1 MGVGA
6 SSVPGNATS
15 EHIDGSLLPVPQL
28 ERDKLGLEAAVDQ
41 SGISL
46 LAAGDNYDNYDNEDD
61 NEDKRPDREFSPPKP
76 RQRHLKYSLGRIIG
90 HGSFG
95 QVYLALEHLT
105 GKLLAVKEMV
115 VKNCSREVLEAI
127 DAETRILINLRH
139 PNIVNI
145 YDIEVS
151 DDGNKLLIVM
161 DFIAGGSLAS
171 LSKSFKGIPE
181 ILCRRYARQIL
192 EAIKH
197 MHRQNV
203 AHLDLK
209 CSNIMIGGDGL
220 VKLVDFGTATR
231 LARDDIINEL
241 QRRKETEADPKKPGL
256 PSEAAKKFNLG
267 IKGSP
272 YWIAPECVRSTLYDI
287 FKADIW
293 SIGCLF
299 IEMFTT
305 YPPFFQFKQVPAL
318 LYHIATITEPPGL
331 PETMSDEGR
340 DFLSKCLQINPEARA
355 SVDDLL
361 AHPWVA
367 MVNLTFGIH
376 PLVPDK
382 PAVSG
387 REAHLQQ
394 SIDAPPSLATSK
406 ADKLLGLFTK
416 TKDTDVTQSTIAK
429 NWFGKSKAN
438 LSQSI
443 RNLQASAKI
452 DLNEDELDSLFELAL
467 PKEDL
472 SFIVLQHDKILDAG
486 I

>member
-6 SSVPGNATS
+6 SSVPGNAS
-15 EHIDGSLLPVPQL
+15 SDQIDGSLLPVPQL
-28 ERDKLGLEAAVDQ
+28 ERDKLEPEVAADQ
-41 SGISL
+41 SAVSPVGT
-46 LAAGDNYDNYDNEDD
+46 GDNYDNEDD
-61 NEDKRPDREFSPPKP
+61 NEDKRPDREFTPPKP
-76 RQRHLKYSLGRIIG
+76 RQRHLRYSLGRVIG

-115 VKNCSREVLEAI
+115 VKNCSREILEAI

-161 DFIAGGSLAS
+161 DFVAGGSLAS

-181 ILCRRYARQIL
+181 ILCRRYAKQIL

-231 LARDDIINEL
+231 LARNDIINEL
-241 QRRKETEADPKKPGL
+241 KRRKEAEADPKKPGL
-256 PSEAAKKFNLG
+256 PPELANQFNLG

-272 YWIAPECVRSTLYDI
+272 YWIAPECVKSTLYDI

-340 DFLSKCLQINPEARA
+340 DFLSKCLQIDPEARA

-382 PAVSG
+382 PVVG
-387 REAHLQQ
+387 VEARLQQ
-394 SIDAPPSLATSK
+394 SIDAAPSLATSK
-406 ADKLLGLFTK
+406 ADKLLGLFAK
-416 TKDTDVTQSTIAK
+416 NKDTDVTQSTIAK

-452 DLNEDELDSLFELAL
+452 DLNEDELDGLFELAL

>member
-6 SSVPGNATS
+6 SSAPANATS
-15 EHIDGSLLPVPQL
+15 EHIDGSMLPVPQL
-28 ERDKLGLEAAVDQ
+28 ERDKLELETAADQ
-41 SGISL
+41 SGISMM
-46 LAAGDNYDNYDNEDD
+46 GGGDNYDNEDE
-61 NEDKRPDREFSPPKP
+61 NEDKRPDREFTPPKP
-76 RQRHLKYSLGRIIG
+76 RQRHLRYSLGRIIG

-115 VKNCSREVLEAI
+115 VKNCSREILEAI
-127 DAETRILINLRH
+127 DAETRVLINLRH
-139 PNIVNI
+139 PNIVSI

-161 DFIAGGSLAS
+161 DFVAGGSLAS
-171 LSKSFKGIPE
+171 LSKSFRGIPE
-181 ILCRRYARQIL
+181 ILCRRYAKQIL
-192 EAIKH
+192 EAIRH

-209 CSNIMIGGDGL
+209 CSNIMIGGDGII
-220 VKLVDFGTATR
+220 KLVDFGTATR
-231 LARDDIINEL
+231 LARDDIIKEL
-241 QRRKETEADPKKPGL
+241 KRRSEAEADPKKPGL
-256 PSEAAKKFNLG
+256 PPEIAKQFNLG

-318 LYHIATITEPPGL
+318 LYHIATIKEPPGL
-331 PETMSDEGR
+331 PETMSNEGR
-340 DFLSKCLQINPEARA
+340 DFLSKCLQIDPEARA

-367 MVNLTFGIH
+367 MINLTFGIH

-382 PAVSG
+382 PVAS
-387 REAHLQQ
+387 EQDAHLQQ
-394 SIDAPPSLATSK
+394 SIDAAPSLATSK
-406 ADKLLGLFTK
+406 ADKLLGLFSK
-416 TKDTDVTQSTIAK
+416 NKETDVTQSTIAK

-438 LSQSI
+438 LAQSI

-452 DLNEDELDSLFELAL
+452 NLSEDELDSLFELAL